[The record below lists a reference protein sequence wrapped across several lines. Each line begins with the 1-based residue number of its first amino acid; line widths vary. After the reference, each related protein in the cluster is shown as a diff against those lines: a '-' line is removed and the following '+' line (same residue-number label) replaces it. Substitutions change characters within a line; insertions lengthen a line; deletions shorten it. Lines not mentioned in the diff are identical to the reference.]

1 MKRLSKTFLRVG
13 GIVDFV
19 VAGSLFI
26 TVIVFAILA
35 SPLFTD
41 ILVEGFEEGANHTSF
56 PGTPEEQAFAIQMLF
71 LGFAVGFA
79 LLVACFIVAAV
90 FSFKAINNY
99 TKKMLITNIVLGFV
113 MGSNFSA
120 AAGILGVIALAREAR
135 NEAQQAKKEEIE

>member
-1 MKRLSKTFLRVG
+1 
-13 GIVDFV
+13 
-19 VAGSLFI
+19 
-26 TVIVFAILA
+26 
-35 SPLFTD
+35 
-41 ILVEGFEEGANHTSF
+41 
-56 PGTPEEQAFAIQMLF
+56 MLF

-79 LLVACFIVAAV
+79 LLVTCFIVAAV